1 MAWRPPGQPRLALL
15 PYIMAKPIVAIVG
28 RPNVGKSTFFN
39 RIVGQPIAIVEDLPG
54 TTRDR
59 LYADGEWGGRPFTLV
74 DTGGLDPTSTEDYAA
89 RVRAQA
95 ELAIAEADVI
105 IFLVDAREGI
115 TATDQEIAEIL
126 RRTAKPVILAAN
138 KADNTR
144 RRLDS
149 VEFYTLGL
157 DEPLAISSV
166 HGTGTGDVLDK
177 IVASFP
183 LSEEEEPE
191 ATAKIAIVGRPNVG
205 KSSLLNALLGK
216 ERAIVSERPGTT
228 RDAIDTVLERDG
240 ERIVLIDTA
249 GIRKRGKV
257 ERGIEKYSVL
267 RALRAID
274 RADVVALLIDA
285 VDGVTA
291 QDTHIAGYVAEAFKG
306 LVIAVNKWDLVRAE
320 AAAWQPPASDVP
332 LARRRPRGQ
341 AAAAPAPRADY
352 RQEYERLVREQ
363 FNFVA
368 YAPILF
374 ISAKT
379 GQRLSQVL
387 DVALEVRTRRRQR
400 VGTSPLNVMV
410 QEAIHGHNPPTDHGR
425 QLKVLYATQ
434 AAIEPPTFVFF
445 VNDPHL
451 LHFSYQ
457 RYLENE
463 LRQRFDLV
471 GVPIKLVFKKRGEE

>member
-1 MAWRPPGQPRLALL
+1 M
-15 PYIMAKPIVAIVG
+15 KPLVAIVG

-39 RIVGQPIAIVEDLPG
+39 RIVGRPIAIVEDLPG

-59 LYADGEWGGRPFTLV
+59 LYADGEWTGHPFTLI

-105 IFLVDAREGI
+105 LFLVDAREGI
-115 TATDQEIAEIL
+115 TATDMEIAQIL
-126 RRTAKPVILAAN
+126 RRTDKPVLLVAN
-138 KADNTR
+138 KADNPR
-144 RRLDS
+144 RRLDA
-149 VEFYTLGL
+149 VEFYELGL
-157 DEPLAISSV
+157 GEPLPISSL
-166 HGTGTGDVLDK
+166 HGTGTGDLLDQMVEHFPVLE
-177 IVASFP
+177 V
-183 LSEEEEPE
+183 EEPE
-191 ATAKIAIVGRPNVG
+191 AAVRIAIVGRPNVG
-205 KSSLLNALLGK
+205 KSSLLNALLGQ

-240 ERIVLIDTA
+240 QRIVLIDTA

-257 ERGIEKYSVL
+257 EPGIEKYSVL
-267 RALRAID
+267 RAVRAID
-274 RADVVALLIDA
+274 RADVVFLLVDA
-285 VDGVTA
+285 ADGVTA
-291 QDTHIAGYVAEAFKG
+291 QDTHIAGYVAEAMKG

-320 AAAWQPPASDVP
+320 AAIH
-332 LARRRPRGQ
+332 RRPEKDASGKTL
-341 AAAAPAPRADY
+341 PDY
-352 RQEYERLVREQ
+352 REEYENTVRRQ

-379 GQRLSQVL
+379 GQRLPQVL
-387 DVALEVRTRRRQR
+387 EMALQVKAERQHR
-400 VGTSPLNVMV
+400 VSTGVLNTAV
-410 QEAIHGHNPPTDHGR
+410 QEAILRHNPPSDHGR

-434 AAIEPPTFVFF
+434 VGVEPPTIVFS
-445 VNDPHL
+445 VNDPRL

-463 LRQRFDLV
+463 LRQRF
-471 GVPIKLVFKKRGEE
+471 GFAGTPIKLVFRKRGE